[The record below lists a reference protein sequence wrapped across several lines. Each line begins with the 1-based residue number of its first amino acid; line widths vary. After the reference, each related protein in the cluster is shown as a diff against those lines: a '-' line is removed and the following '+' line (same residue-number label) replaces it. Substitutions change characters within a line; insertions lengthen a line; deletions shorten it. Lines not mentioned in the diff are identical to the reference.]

1 MTQTPPPPRSR
12 TMGAGVGLI
21 GVVGVATLLA
31 VLFRGG
37 GGSGS
42 GGTGGAG
49 AGAGSGPGAGAPTT
63 QALLP
68 AQPSRPMKVRID
80 GSNYVVDGRS
90 MDLAAVTDLATQVPP
105 GEGAAVVVERPG
117 TSRAKAEEDLFAA
130 LDKRGVKYVR
140 D

>member
-1 MTQTPPPPRSR
+1 
-12 TMGAGVGLI
+12 MGAGVGLI

-31 VLFRGG
+31 ILFRGG
-37 GGSGS
+37 GGNGT

-49 AGAGSGPGAGAPTT
+49 AGAGTGNGAPAT
-63 QALLP
+63 QSLAAAPL
-68 AQPSRPMKVRID
+68 SRPIKVRID
-80 GSNYVVDGRS
+80 GSNYVVDGKS
-90 MDLAAVTDLATQVPP
+90 MDLAGVTDLAAKVPA

-130 LDKRGVKYVR
+130 LDKRGVKYVK

>member
-1 MTQTPPPPRSR
+1 
-12 TMGAGVGLI
+12 MGAGVGLI

-37 GGSGS
+37 GGSGT

-49 AGAGSGPGAGAPTT
+49 AGAGSGPGSGAATT
-63 QALLP
+63 QSLVST
-68 AQPSRPMKVRID
+68 QPTRPMKVRID

-90 MDLAAVTDLATQVPP
+90 MDLAGVTDLAAKVPP

-117 TSRAKAEEDLFAA
+117 TSRAKAEEDLFAE
-130 LDKRGVKYVR
+130 LDKRGVKYMK

>member
-1 MTQTPPPPRSR
+1 
-12 TMGAGVGLI
+12 MGAGVGLI
-21 GVVGVATLLA
+21 GVVAAATLLA

-37 GGSGS
+37 GRSGT

-49 AGAGSGPGAGAPTT
+49 AGAGSGPGAGTSTT
-63 QALLP
+63 QALMP

-90 MDLAAVTDLATQVPP
+90 MDLEAVTELAAKVPP

>member
-1 MTQTPPPPRSR
+1 
-12 TMGAGVGLI
+12 MGAGVGLI
-21 GVVGVATLLA
+21 GVVGIATLLA

-37 GGSGS
+37 GGTGS

-49 AGAGSGPGAGAPTT
+49 AGAGPGAPTT
-63 QALLP
+63 QALAP
-68 AQPSRPMKVRID
+68 TQPSRPMKVKIE
-80 GSNYVVDGRS
+80 GSSYVVDGRS
-90 MDLAAVTDLATQVPP
+90 MDLAGVTDLAANVPA

-117 TSRAKAEEDLFAA
+117 TSRAKAEEDLFSA

>member
-1 MTQTPPPPRSR
+1 MTETPPPPRSR

-21 GVVGVATLLA
+21 GVVAAATLLA

-37 GGSGS
+37 GSGNGGS
-42 GGTGGAG
+42 GGAGAGPGAG
-49 AGAGSGPGAGAPTT
+49 AGAGPGAPAT
-63 QALLP
+63 QAVV
-68 AQPSRPMKVRID
+68 ATQPSRPIKVRID

-130 LDKRGVKYVR
+130 LDKLGAK
-140 D
+140 

>member
-63 QALLP
+63 QALMP

-90 MDLAAVTDLATQVPP
+90 MDLEAVTDLATQVPP